1 MRQTELTVLL
11 HAKGDA
17 LYADALVLYK
27 DYADEAALTA
37 GPVAWCSSGYRFV
50 QGEVMQVD
58 HQWDDKHPRITYER
72 GKLGR
77 KKLVQEPFKAGS
89 ISWYNHSPYS
99 ILISLNDR
107 QLELITL
114 HSQLKLKKPVK
125 VVDVTTQAV
134 TQEELPKVFKVLDTE
149 PETAAII
156 LKGHGIVAISSSAVK
171 AGQIAEL
178 IEETAMI
185 AWEQK
190 KLRK

>member
-1 MRQTELTVLL
+1 MPDTQNRR
-11 HAKGDA
+11 H
-17 LYADALVLYK
+17 
-27 DYADEAALTA
+27 
-37 GPVAWCSSGYRFV
+37 C
-50 QGEVMQVD
+50 
-58 HQWDDKHPRITYER
+58 TYT
-72 GKLGR
+72 
-77 KKLVQEPFKAGS
+77 Q
-89 ISWYNHSPYS
+89 PYS

-185 AWEQK
+185 AWNRKTQK
-190 KLRK
+190 VKENRYDKLYHHTY